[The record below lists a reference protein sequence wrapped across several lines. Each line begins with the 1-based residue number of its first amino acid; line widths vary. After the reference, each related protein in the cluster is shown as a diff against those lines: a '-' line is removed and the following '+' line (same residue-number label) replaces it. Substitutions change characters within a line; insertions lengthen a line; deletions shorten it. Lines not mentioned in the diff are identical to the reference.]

1 LPPPLKP
8 AALDRFISSVACKVI
23 EEEQMDNTPAVFIGS
38 STQGLDFARAVRGLL
53 ASDAEITLWNEGFF
67 EIGRT
72 FIESLVNNVE
82 RFDFAIL
89 VMTPDDLRIK
99 DGQEELQP
107 RDNVVF
113 ELGLFMGRL
122 GRARTFV
129 VQQRHADLR
138 LPTDLSGVTTALYDW
153 PRDDKNHKAA
163 VGPASDTIRDA
174 IRQLGLSEFK
184 TQQQIRAV
192 EKRQALQES
201 EINALVFAVKGIL
214 TKHETGLLTG
224 LNGPGEV
231 LIRYEPDLYWYLH
244 RLDGLGFIQP
254 NKDNVDGLYGIV
266 KEHRDDERSP
276 YPERHPFNLKKYV
289 YITNEGKKYLNTLN
303 DILRKAEE
311 QMREGSRTGA
321 GS

>member
-1 LPPPLKP
+1 
-8 AALDRFISSVACKVI
+8 
-23 EEEQMDNTPAVFIGS
+23 MDNTPAVFIGS

-129 VQQRHADLR
+129 VQQRRADLR

-184 TQQQIRAV
+184 TQQQFRAV

-201 EINALVFAVKGIL
+201 EINALVFALVFAVKGIL
-214 TKHETGLLTG
+214 T
-224 LNGPGEV
+224 
-231 LIRYEPDLYWYLH
+231 R
-244 RLDGLGFIQP
+244 
-254 NKDNVDGLYGIV
+254 
-266 KEHRDDERSP
+266 
-276 YPERHPFNLKKYV
+276 
-289 YITNEGKKYLNTLN
+289 
-303 DILRKAEE
+303 
-311 QMREGSRTGA
+311 
-321 GS
+321 